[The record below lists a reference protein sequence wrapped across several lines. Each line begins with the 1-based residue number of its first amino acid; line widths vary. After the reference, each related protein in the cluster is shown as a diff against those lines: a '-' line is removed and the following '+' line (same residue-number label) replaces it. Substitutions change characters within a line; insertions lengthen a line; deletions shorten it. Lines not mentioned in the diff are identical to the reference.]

1 MKLFDIIKKVGGG
14 VISSVV
20 PGGGLLVG
28 AINSFL
34 PGDKQL
40 PLDATGHQI
49 GDVVETLS
57 GSEKASILKKE
68 FDVQIT
74 EIKEGNETLREMLKS
89 DAENPQ
95 STRPYIAKHAFHV
108 IAAVNIIVI
117 LVWAIGVLMDND
129 KIVAAVIESP
139 YFILALI
146 GPLVTVLLAYFGHLV
161 KEHKNKMDAANGA
174 AVPSGLAGI
183 VSSFLKK

>member
-1 MKLFDIIKKVGGG
+1 MKLFDIIKTVGGG
-14 VISSVV
+14 VLANFV
-20 PGGGLLVG
+20 PGGSALIGT
-28 AINSFL
+28 INALL
-34 PGDKQL
+34 PGNAQL
-40 PLDATGHQI
+40 PANATGNQI
-49 GDVVETLS
+49 GAAVETLS
-57 GSEKASILKKE
+57 GSEKASLMEKE

-89 DAENPQ
+89 DADNPH
-95 STRPYIAKHAFHV
+95 STRPYIAKHSFHV

-117 LVWAIGVLMDND
+117 AVWAVGVLKGND

-161 KEHKNKMDAANGA
+161 KEHKSKLDAANGSTA
-174 AVPSGLAGI
+174 PSGITGLLTSI
-183 VSSFLKK
+183 LKK